1 MARHLPKL
9 LVLAA
14 ALAAAPAAHASQLIA
29 RNATGVQLQVNQS
42 QARVTFRSGGATR
55 HVLAWGAVNAL
66 SPNPNVPQVKF
77 HLNYTG
83 FGFKG
88 GACRRYTGPALPW
101 LVAACTGPDGSF
113 WAAQAFPQPLP
124 DLGFTPWLASQRAV
138 WLELSHWT
146 GPVPALT
153 VAQDWVYAGKF
164 REIYGRL
171 MYAGVPVYGF
181 HTTRLGAP
189 VGGYGTLIYLDVLD
203 APAYGAGWR
212 RENSFVPHKSSGGFC
227 YGFFTFDPT
236 KGGYQH
242 PPGASGR
249 RGPGVGVQYRITAHG
264 PGVTPDISWTGAALG
279 PYAASP
285 QDKALESAAL
295 AQIKGYGDR
304 SCTAGHSGF

>member
-1 MARHLPKL
+1 MVRHVPKL
-9 LVLAA
+9 LGFA
-14 ALAAAPAAHASQLIA
+14 ALVFAPAAHASQLIA
-29 RNATGVQLQVNQS
+29 RNATGVRLQVNQS
-42 QARVTFRSGGATR
+42 QASVTFRSGGATK

-88 GACRRYTGPALPW
+88 GACRQYTGPPLPW

-113 WAAQAFPQPLP
+113 WAAQAFPQALP

-146 GPVPALT
+146 GPVPQLT
-153 VAQDWVYAGKF
+153 VGQDWVYSGRF
-164 REIYGRL
+164 REVYGRL

-181 HTTRLGAP
+181 HTTRFGAP
-189 VGGYGTLIYLDVLD
+189 LGGYGSLVYLDVLN

-212 RENSFVPHKSSGGFC
+212 RENSFVTHESSGGFC
-227 YGFFTFDPT
+227 YGFYPADPT
-236 KGGYQH
+236 KGGYKH

-279 PYAASP
+279 PYDARNP
-285 QDKALESAAL
+285 QDRALQSAAT
-295 AQIKGYGDR
+295 AQIQSFGDR
-304 SCTAGHSGF
+304 SCMAGH